1 MENDEGVPT
10 DLKVWRIEKKS
21 YSFGDLDAYLKKGV
35 GGGKQS
41 HKKGMGKKKAVE
53 GDKGITGSKKGK
65 EKEKQN
71 EKNEGDKKSTRSE
84 K

>member
-1 MENDEGVPT
+1 M
-10 DLKVWRIEKKS
+10 
-21 YSFGDLDAYLKKGV
+21 KGV

-53 GDKGITGSKKGK
+53 GDKGTGSKKGK
-65 EKEKQN
+65 GKEKQN
-71 EKNEGDKKSTRSE
+71 ERNEGDKKSTRSE